1 MVPMRE
7 QRCCILMMV
16 CRYCSIEPTDK
27 KRFGIAVYR
36 YLRETYGERDYY
48 EVAEISRAVKMLGY
62 PEQWECWAL
71 VAFMLPANAGEYF
84 RARGTPM
91 DILGMK
97 REFVREMT
105 DGKSDMLRLPDRHI
119 PDGDITP
126 DPLTRVNLVHI
137 IAFIAGDYIGTGIVL
152 GMLEP

>member
-1 MVPMRE
+1 MSDTH
-7 QRCCILMMV
+7 
-16 CRYCSIEPTDK
+16 CSIEPTDK
-27 KRFGIAVYR
+27 KHFGIAVYR

-48 EVAEISRAVKMLGY
+48 GVAEIVKAVKTLGY

-97 REFVREMT
+97 RAFIREMT
-105 DGKSDMLRLPDRHI
+105 DGKRDILRLPNRHI

-126 DPLTRVNLVHI
+126 DPLTRANLVHI
-137 IAFIAGDYIGTGIVL
+137 IAFAAGYQIGAEIVL
-152 GMLEP
+152 SMLEP